1 MIFNLGPRF
10 LALGPW
16 SIIKDDYKFFGGIEI
31 LGNRK

>member
-1 MIFNLGPRF
+1 MIPNHHPWF